1 MARQKR
7 RTPATLFSATVRSA
21 LEHIAD
27 PLWLGRNSP
36 FASPY
41 FLGAQ
46 RLAGTRPDFAIDRG
60 RVLQSAIHEAAA
72 RMWPGPLPNSRTS
85 LVDAV
90 DEERGLLGSKSPRYL
105 YYLLELRYLRKYYPS
120 NTFPTSAE
128 SIPGFVNVSPTR
140 FFIHLEDAI
149 NDLGRHLLEWFSP
162 GLRLERPGLNRHF
175 VGRSNV
181 VAAALSLLS
190 QGQSVAITGTG
201 GVGKTTVGAA
211 LISKWPGDVF
221 WYTFRPGLN
230 DDFGSLLFSL
240 GHFTHEAGA
249 PTLWAQLKAGEGR
262 IEGVGE
268 LIGMLTMD
276 LEAIADRQ
284 PLLCFDEVDL
294 LQTATGSPRRK
305 QHSQILELL
314 DSLRGVVPFLL
325 IGQRVYIDTN
335 AHFPLEPL
343 APSDTGELLRLMGYE
358 LDVVALNRVQKI
370 TGGIPRLLELYAA
383 LRESGDDLANLAAI
397 SKEPAARPLF
407 NRLWRRLGESEQEV
421 LGALSIYRAYA
432 PRDIWSKQHQIA
444 LADLIN
450 RNLVK
455 TDLAGGIA
463 LLPFIRELVYESLP
477 PSHRRQYHQGAA
489 HIRTQL
495 GDYTSAAYHFVQ
507 SGEPATAVE
516 VWFAHQDEE
525 ILAGQSMAADEVFR
539 QIEPRSLEGA
549 RRQELLVIQNK
560 LALLIGEADRVLEGM
575 EQFSWDVD
583 DEPTANAIGQWA
595 YAYELREQSD
605 QALDKY
611 DEAIAMA
618 SRLITDVMS
627 WRLRRGF
634 ILSETDFQSAQRE
647 AELAQYDIERLLG
660 SLSYLSGRFE
670 QAEEHFRAMLQIAE
684 RTSNADKIARAHQ
697 QLSILAGRRGMMGE
711 AGYHAEIAM
720 DYFAQIGDR
729 LQLEG
734 MRAELAGMYLN
745 IQQFDAVIEPAEK
758 ALRFFERI
766 GHNLWVSTISTNLA
780 EAYME
785 TGRLDKARELVFKA
799 IRMEIPTAR
808 PYALYTLGHIHDRE
822 GNTSHA
828 ITSFKEGIE
837 TARGVGDPFVE
848 AYLQRALGALLVR
861 NESIGDGA
869 GHLETASKLFAGMG
883 LEHEV
888 AATTEI
894 MNTLP
899 EGEPAF
905 IN

>member
-41 FLGAQ
+41 FLGAK

-72 RMWPGPLPNSRTS
+72 RMWPGPLPDSRTE
-85 LVDAV
+85 LVNAV
-90 DEERGLLGSKSPRYL
+90 DEERGSLGSKSPRYL
-105 YYLLELRYLRKYYPS
+105 YYLLDLRYLRKYYPS

-149 NDLGRHLLEWFSP
+149 NELGRRLLEWFSP
-162 GLRLERPGLNRHF
+162 GLRLERPGLTHHF
-175 VGRSNV
+175 VGRSSV
-181 VAAALSLLS
+181 VAAALSSLS

-211 LISKWPGDVF
+211 LIDKWPGDVF

-262 IEGVGE
+262 LDGIGE

-276 LEAIADRQ
+276 LEAIAGRQ

-314 DSLRGVVPFLL
+314 DGLRGVVPFLL
-325 IGQRVYIDTN
+325 IGQRIYIDTN
-335 AHFPLEPL
+335 IHFPLDPL
-343 APSDTGELLRLMGYE
+343 SPSDTGDFLRSMGYE
-358 LDVVALNRVQKI
+358 LDAVALNRVQKF
-370 TGGIPRLLELYAA
+370 TNGNPRLLELYAA
-383 LRESGDDLANLAAI
+383 LRESGDDLTDLAAI
-397 SKEPAARPLF
+397 SKEPAAQPLF

-421 LGALSIYRAYA
+421 LGALSVYRTFA
-432 PRDIWSKQHQIA
+432 PRDAFPRQHANA

-463 LLPFIRELVYESLP
+463 LLPFIRELIYESLP
-477 PSHRRQYHQGAA
+477 PTHQRQYHRAAA

-495 GDYTSAAYHFVQ
+495 GDYTSAAYHFARAHETV
-507 SGEPATAVE
+507 TAVE
-516 VWFAHQDEE
+516 VWFAHQEEE

-539 QIEPRSLEGA
+539 QINPRSLEGA
-549 RRQELLVIQNK
+549 QRRELIFIKNR
-560 LALLIGEADRVLEGM
+560 LALLAGDADRVLEGM

-583 DEPTANAIGQWA
+583 DGPAAGAIGQWA
-595 YAYELREQSD
+595 YAYELRDQSD
-605 QALDKY
+605 QALEKY

-618 SRLITDVMS
+618 SRLITDVMH
-627 WRLRRGF
+627 WRLRRGL
-634 ILSETDFQSAQRE
+634 ILSEADIQSAQQE
-647 AELAQYDIERLLG
+647 AELARYDIERLLG
-660 SLSYLSGRFE
+660 SLTYLSGRFE
-670 QAEEHFRAMLQIAE
+670 EAEAHFRAMLQIAE
-684 RTSNADKIARAHQ
+684 HASNTDKIARAHQ
-697 QLSILAGRRGMMGE
+697 QLSFIAGRRGLMAE
-711 AGYHAEIAM
+711 AGFHAEIAM
-720 DYFAQIGDR
+720 EYFAQIGDR

-766 GHNLWVSTISTNLA
+766 RHNLWVSTISTNLA

-785 TGRLDKARELVFKA
+785 TGQLDKARELVFKA
-799 IRMEIPTAR
+799 LRMEIPNAR

-822 GNTSHA
+822 GNSSHA
-828 ITSFKEGIE
+828 VTSFKEGIE
-837 TARGVGDPFVE
+837 TARSVGDPFIE
-848 AYLQRALGALLVR
+848 AYLQRALGALLLR
-861 NESIGDGA
+861 NELADDGTR
-869 GHLETASKLFAGMG
+869 HLETAAKLFTEMG
-883 LEHEV
+883 LAHEV
-888 AATTEI
+888 AATVEI
-894 MNTLP
+894 TSQLP
-899 EGEPAF
+899 QTEPAL
-905 IN
+905 ID